1 MSESIIETPVTP
13 EPDFADLASY
23 RSGQVEAPAETP
35 KETPAETPAEAV
47 AETPADTP
55 AETPEPD
62 PASEAGKALAKKRT
76 SLQARID
83 EEVRRRGEAERRAA
97 QLEAQLAS
105 VSASR
110 EAFAADERERRQAE
124 SIADPSDPEPT
135 VDQFET
141 YEKYVK
147 AQARW
152 EARQEVKAATAAIAA
167 REQGRAIVSAQDRAY
182 ASLKAAHADADDVLG
197 AFTEAGGQYSPLV
210 SEFIIGHPDGHE
222 VAYALAKDPELNA
235 RIGALQH
242 PAMVAVELGRVL
254 ARIEAAAVVPEPVKP
269 APVVTKA
276 PAPVTTV
283 GGGAGAVA
291 SADPSTMSS
300 IAEWRK
306 VRDRY

>member
-1 MSESIIETPVTP
+1 MSEPIIETPDP
-13 EPDFADLASY
+13 EIADLASY
-23 RSGQVEAPAETP
+23 RAGQVEAPAETP
-35 KETPAETPAEAV
+35 EPEAKPAEAA
-47 AETPADTP
+47 AEVTPEPEVKPDTP
-55 AETPEPD
+55 EAEPD
-62 PASEAGKALAKKRT
+62 PASEAGKALAKKRN

-97 QLEAQLAS
+97 QLEADLQALRSGQSQTQPGRA
-105 VSASR
+105 
-110 EAFAADERERRQAE
+110 EGDPAATVV
-124 SIADPSDPEPT
+124 DPADPEPQ

-197 AFTEAGGQYSPLV
+197 AFTAAGGQYSPLV
-210 SEFIIGHPDGHE
+210 SEFIIGHPEGHE

-235 RIGALQH
+235 RLSSIGH
-242 PAMVAVELGRVL
+242 PAIVALELGRVL
-254 ARIEAAAVVPEPVKP
+254 ARIEAAAVTPEPVKP

-283 GGGAGAVA
+283 GGGAGSVG
-291 SADPSTMSS
+291 SADPASMNS

>member
-1 MSESIIETPVTP
+1 MSEPIIETPDP
-13 EPDFADLASY
+13 EIADLASY
-23 RSGQVEAPAETP
+23 RAGQVEAPAETP
-35 KETPAETPAEAV
+35 EPEAKPAEAA
-47 AETPADTP
+47 AEVTPEPEVKPDTP
-55 AETPEPD
+55 EAEPD
-62 PASEAGKALAKKRT
+62 PASEAGKALAKKRN

-97 QLEAQLAS
+97 QLEAELA
-105 VSASR
+105 
-110 EAFAADERERRQAE
+110 AARGKPAAQQPAE
-124 SIADPSDPEPT
+124 PVADPSDPEPT

-197 AFTEAGGQYSPLV
+197 AFTAAGGQYSPLV

-235 RIGALQH
+235 RLGAIEH
-242 PAMVAVELGRVL
+242 PALVALELGRVL
-254 ARIEAAAVVPEPVKP
+254 ARIEASAVTPEPVKP

-291 SADPSTMSS
+291 SADPASMNSVS
-300 IAEWRK
+300 EWRK
-306 VRDRY
+306 IRDRY

>member
-1 MSESIIETPVTP
+1 MSEPIIETPDP
-13 EPDFADLASY
+13 EIADLASY
-23 RSGQVEAPAETP
+23 RAGQVEAPAETP
-35 KETPAETPAEAV
+35 EPEAKPAEAA
-47 AETPADTP
+47 AEVTPEPEVKPDTP
-55 AETPEPD
+55 EAEPD
-62 PASEAGKALAKKRT
+62 PASEAGKALAKKRN

-97 QLEAQLAS
+97 QLEAELA
-105 VSASR
+105 
-110 EAFAADERERRQAE
+110 AARGKPAAQQPAE
-124 SIADPSDPEPT
+124 PVADPSDPEPT

-197 AFTEAGGQYSPLV
+197 AFTAAGGQYSPLV
-210 SEFIIGHPDGHE
+210 SEFIIGHPEGHE

-235 RIGALQH
+235 RLSSIGH
-242 PAMVAVELGRVL
+242 PAIVALELGRVL
-254 ARIEAAAVVPEPVKP
+254 ARIEAAAVTPEPVKP

-283 GGGAGAVA
+283 GGGAGSVG
-291 SADPSTMSS
+291 SADPASMNS